1 MAGRTPRRV
10 MWATLLVVVLGLLL
24 LPPFVNVNRYRKRVT
39 DDLSRALGRG
49 VTVSN
54 IELKLLPRPGLV
66 LSNFVVAEDP
76 GYGAEPMLR
85 AATVTAYIRL
95 TSLWRGRLEI
105 GTLDL
110 DNPSLN
116 LVRRSDG
123 HWNLEELVERTAQV
137 ASAPTTKP
145 RPEARPRFP
154 YVEASAGRINFKL
167 GQVKKA
173 FAFTDADFALW
184 LESESQWGIRLE
196 ARPMRTDVGIS
207 DTGTLK
213 LDGRFQR
220 GSSLRNTPVNF
231 KLTLKGGPLGQI
243 TTLIYG
249 HDRGWR
255 GAVSSNATLT
265 GTPAALGITL
275 DAQVDDFRRYDIAL
289 GEALRLRVHCTG
301 TYSSP
306 DDTLRDVQCESPV
319 GPGVLR
325 IRGSARG
332 WLGEAYDLG
341 ISAEQVPAE
350 RLVALARHAKKD
362 LPSDLTATGDVEAVF
377 TVRKLRGG
385 VPVWGGG
392 GRSEQLALHAQV
404 LKRDLEIGEVQF
416 VVPGGAASSAARG
429 NRYARTAGA
438 PSFLPAFG
446 ERAGS
451 KQSAASRGL
460 RLVVKPFLLPL
471 GAASPATAS
480 ATFDPQHYSINLSG
494 EAELARLLNV
504 GKALGVGTPGV
515 GLTGAAQIDLEVAGT
530 WVGFVPPTPSGKVQL
545 RDVTAEL
552 QGVSEPLQ
560 IVSATATL
568 ANQSVNVT
576 SFDATFAP
584 GPEISG
590 SVSFPVH
597 CTVPETCT
605 VRFDV
610 RSNDASVARL
620 NRLLNPSFRSQPW
633 YRLLAP
639 WQRGQEALVKLRA
652 SGRFS
657 AVRFELGTAVGNNV
671 SGTLEL
677 NAGKL
682 RVSDLRADLLGGHHA
697 GTWTADFTVSPPR
710 FSGSGNVTRVSM
722 AQLAS
727 LMHDNWATGAMD
739 AKYSLAMAGL
749 VPAALRAS
757 ATGSADFT
765 WSGGS
770 LRHVTLDSRGAPVS
784 FSDFAGIV
792 SLENGVLSLT
802 DCKLQSA
809 SASYAVKG
817 TASFDRS
824 LDIRFERTGGRAY
837 AISGTLDK
845 PRVETV
851 PAPAAEAALR

>member
-39 DDLSRALGRG
+39 DDLSRALGRS

-54 IELKLLPRPGLV
+54 IELKLLPRPGLA

-123 HWNLEELVERTAQV
+123 HWNLEELVERTSQG

-173 FAFTDADFALW
+173 FAFTDADFGLW

-220 GSSLRNTPVNF
+220 GSALRNTPIDF
-231 KLTLKGGPLGQI
+231 KLTLKEGPLGQI

-265 GTPAALGITL
+265 GTPAALGVTL

-289 GEALRLRVHCTG
+289 GEALRLRLHCTG

-325 IRGSARG
+325 VRGSAQG

-341 ISAEQVPAE
+341 ISAEQVSAE

-362 LPSDLTATGDVEAVF
+362 LPSDLTATGDMEAVF
-377 TVRKLRGG
+377 AVRKLSGG
-385 VPVWGGG
+385 MPVWSGG
-392 GRSEQLALHAQV
+392 GRCEQLALHAQV
-404 LKRDLEIGEVQF
+404 LRRDLEIGEVQF
-416 VVPGGAASSAARG
+416 VVPSAAVAKTKRL
-429 NRYARTAGA
+429 ARTV
-438 PSFLPAFG
+438 
-446 ERAGS
+446 GS
-451 KQSAASRGL
+451 KMQSAATGGL
-460 RLVVKPFLLPL
+460 RLVVKPFPLSL

-480 ATFDPQHYSINLSG
+480 AAFDPQRYSINLSG
-494 EAELARLLNV
+494 EAELARLLSV

-515 GLTGAAQIDLEVAGT
+515 GLGGAAQIDLEVAGT
-530 WVGFVPPTPSGKVQL
+530 WVGFVPPVPSGKVQL

-560 IVSATATL
+560 IASATATL
-568 ANQSVNVT
+568 ANQAVNVT
-576 SFDATFAP
+576 SFDATFAQ

-590 SVSFPVH
+590 SASFPVH
-597 CTVPETCT
+597 CTAPETCT

-610 RSNDASVARL
+610 RSNEASVARL

-639 WQRGQEALVKLRA
+639 WQRGQDALVKLRA

-657 AVRFELGTAVGNNV
+657 VARFELGTAVANNL

-677 NAGKL
+677 EAGKL
-682 RVSDLRADLLGGHHA
+682 RVSDLRADFLGGHHA
-697 GTWTADFTVSPPR
+697 GTWTGDFTVSPPR
-710 FSGSGNVTRVSM
+710 FSGSGNVTRLSM
-722 AQLAS
+722 AQLAL
-727 LMHDNWATGAMD
+727 LMHDNWATGTID

-749 VPAALRAS
+749 NPAALRAS

-770 LRHVTLDSRGAPVS
+770 LRHVTLDSRGTPVS

-792 SLENGVLSLT
+792 SLENGVLNLT

-809 SASYAVKG
+809 GGNYTVKG

-837 AISGTLDK
+837 TISGTLDK